1 MQNTTTKIL
10 SFLSSFVVNTAAA
23 DTSVHG
29 SMPAIDGGL
38 EVAIALGSATSVG
51 DVGDGMDSGELIG
64 TAGQLELKLG
74 SRLTPN
80 LGLAF
85 YSTAQALAE
94 GSNRSR
100 DVYTGSAG
108 LMTDFHL
115 RSRTA
120 IDPWIGVGA
129 GVAAILVEQD
139 DGHSLTVGVELARLQ
154 LGIDFRLGDSFSIGP
169 VIGASATL
177 YGATKTPMTEFAEL
191 DDKGINWTFSA
202 GVAGRFNAFG
212 TRK

>member
-1 MQNTTTKIL
+1 MQNTTKIL

-38 EVAIALGSATSVG
+38 EVAVSLGSATSVG
-51 DVGDGMDSGELIG
+51 DVGDGMAADDLIG
-64 TAGQLELKLG
+64 TAGQLELKVG
-74 SRLTPN
+74 TRLTPN
-80 LGLAF
+80 LGLSF
-85 YSTAQALAE
+85 YSQAQALTE
-94 GSNRSR
+94 GSNRAR

-108 LMTDFHL
+108 LMMDFHL
-115 RSRTA
+115 RPRA
-120 IDPWIGVGA
+120 PIDPWIGIGA

-139 DGHSLTVGVELARLQ
+139 GHSLAVGVELARIQ
-154 LGIDFRLGDSFSIGP
+154 AGVDFRLSKDFAIGP
-169 VIGASATL
+169 MIGASATL
-177 YGATKTPMTEFAEL
+177 YGAQKTPMNDFAEI